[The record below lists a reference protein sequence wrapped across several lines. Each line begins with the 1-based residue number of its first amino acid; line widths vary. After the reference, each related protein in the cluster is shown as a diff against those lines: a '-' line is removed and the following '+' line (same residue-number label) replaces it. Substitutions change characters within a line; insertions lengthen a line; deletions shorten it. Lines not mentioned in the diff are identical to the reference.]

1 MQIYFKKIL
10 QYPKFIL
17 IFFLSLLIASVY
29 FSKNFDLD
37 ASAQS
42 LLLEND
48 PDLKYLREL
57 NERYGSEEFFIITY
71 SVFVPNH
78 L

>member
-17 IFFLSLLIASVY
+17 IFFLSLFIASVY

-71 SVFVPNH
+71 STK
-78 L
+78 